1 MISKHV
7 SEREAWG
14 SPTATRM
21 GIDNAPTPEHLA
33 NIKLLLENVFEPLR
47 EWAGHP
53 IKINSLYRS
62 AALNTAVGGAS
73 KSDHMDGCAI
83 DIDDDFGG
91 ATNAEMFNWIL
102 ENLEFDK
109 LIWEFGDFVNPD
121 WVHISYRHSNN
132 RKQVM
137 RASKNGGRTVY
148 TTMK

>member
-1 MISKHV
+1 MVSKHV

-73 KSDHMDGCAI
+73 KSDHMEGCAI

-148 TTMK
+148 TAMK

>member
-1 MISKHV
+1 MVSENV

-21 GIDNAPTPEHLA
+21 GIDNTPTTEHLA

-47 EWAGHP
+47 RWVGSP

-62 AALNTAVGGAS
+62 SALNLAVGGAS

-83 DIDDDFGG
+83 DIDDDFKG
-91 ATNAEMFNWIL
+91 ATNAQMFEYIKN
-102 ENLEFDK
+102 NLDFDK
-109 LIWEFGDFVNPD
+109 LIWEFGDDTNPD
-121 WVHISYRHSNN
+121 WVHISYRNVGN

-137 RASKNGGRTVY
+137 KASKNGGRTVY
-148 TTMK
+148 KKI